1 MFLIL
6 VAPEATTTPHQDINL
21 SGSLTVSCDYMGV
34 PTPSIVW
41 THNNTELND
50 SNADI
55 TISTS
60 DTNSMLM
67 RTNLDRN
74 AGGDYNCIFTNS
86 LGADNVSVIEVRIL
100 SKSIDS
106 PDLVCIIIVGSCD
119 VYCYPKCMR
128 CKAVRLVVS
137 IIYVCK

>member
-6 VAPEATTTPHQDINL
+6 VAPEATTTAPGGLQDFNL
-21 SGSLTVSCDYMGV
+21 DRFLAVSCDYMGV

-41 THNNTELND
+41 THNNTELSD

-74 AGGDYNCIFTNS
+74 AGGDYNCIFTNP

-100 SKSIDS
+100 SKSVYLFDS
-106 PDLVCIIIVGSCD
+106 LILCVCNNCWI
-119 VYCYPKCMR
+119 M
-128 CKAVRLVVS
+128 
-137 IIYVCK
+137 

>member
-6 VAPEATTTPHQDINL
+6 VAPEATTTAPGDLQDINL
-21 SGSLTVSCDYMGV
+21 GGSVAVSCDYMGV

-50 SNADI
+50 DSNADI

-60 DTNSMLM
+60 DTNSMLT

-74 AGGDYNCIFTNS
+74 AGGDYNCIFTNR

-100 SKSIDS
+100 SKSIAS
-106 PDLVCIIIVGSCD
+106 PDLVCIIIIGSCD
-119 VYCYPKCMR
+119 VYCYPKRMR
-128 CKAVRLVVS
+128 CKGIS
-137 IIYVCK
+137 D

>member
-6 VAPEATTTPHQDINL
+6 VAPEATTTAPRGLQDINL
-21 SGSLTVSCDYMGV
+21 GGSLGVSCDYMGV

-50 SNADI
+50 DSNADI

-60 DTNSMLM
+60 DTNSIL
-67 RTNLDRN
+67 RRENLDRN

-100 SKSIDS
+100 SKSRF
-106 PDLVCIIIVGSCD
+106 PDLVCVDHVMCIVDHVMCIVTPSACAARG
-119 VYCYPKCMR
+119 
-128 CKAVRLVVS
+128 
-137 IIYVCK
+137 

>member
-6 VAPEATTTPHQDINL
+6 VAPEATTTPRQDINFGGFL
-21 SGSLTVSCDYMGV
+21 AVSCDYMGV

-50 SNADI
+50 DSNADI

-60 DTNSMLM
+60 DTNSIL
-67 RTNLDRN
+67 RRENLDRN

-100 SKSIDS
+100 SKSVYLFDS
-106 PDLVCIIIVGSCD
+106 LILCVCNNCCI
-119 VYCYPKCMR
+119 M
-128 CKAVRLVVS
+128 
-137 IIYVCK
+137 